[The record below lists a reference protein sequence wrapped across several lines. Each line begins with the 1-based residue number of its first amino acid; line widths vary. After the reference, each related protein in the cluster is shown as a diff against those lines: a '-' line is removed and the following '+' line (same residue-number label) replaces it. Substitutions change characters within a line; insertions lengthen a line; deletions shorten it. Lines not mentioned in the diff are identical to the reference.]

1 MMFILACLTWLCLD
15 AGAEPEVVLRAA
27 RMLDVEQ
34 GIIVQNPLIVIEGGL
49 IRSVSTGAPSP
60 DAEVIDLGDVTL
72 LPGLI
77 DCHTHHRCYVQ
88 SGMTEIEAIRTAT
101 LNAADLL
108 GVDDRGAIEAGMLA
122 DIIAVKGN
130 PLEDI
135 RTLESVMFVMKD
147 GVVYKE
153 P

>member
-1 MMFILACLTWLCLD
+1 
-15 AGAEPEVVLRAA
+15 
-27 RMLDVEQ
+27 MLDVEQ
-34 GIIVQNPLIVIEGGL
+34 GVIVQDPFIVVEKGVIKG
-49 IRSVSTGAPSP
+49 ITTGPPASG
-60 DAEVIDLGDVTL
+60 AEVIDLGDVTL

-77 DCHTHHRCYVQ
+77 DYHTHLRCYVK
-88 SGMTEIEAIRTAT
+88 SGMSEIEAIRTAT

-108 GVDDRGAIEAGMLA
+108 GVEDRGALNPGMLA

-135 RTLESVMFVMKD
+135 KTLESVVFVMKD
-147 GVVYKE
+147 GVVYKR